1 MKSYNFHLH
10 VNFHAY
16 YIELTICFLIGQKHT
31 VNFRSQSLWC
41 QFCRLYTNHV
51 KVTGNH
57 VKITGNH
64 IKFAAFL
71 CYLPSVKKQK
81 NMTIFFIQCIIKQ
94 FFDSV
99 FVIFRIIKVSV
110 RVIDFIL
117 QLWLITPTSTLIVL
131 DITKT
136 SSGNC
141 LKSNSFSR
149 ESFAWRLILEQRHK
163 VTQKLPIAFRNHF
176 YDTKH
181 TIHTIHIHH
190 KTKFAVLEVCYLE

>member
-1 MKSYNFHLH
+1 MSIKRNWSRHGSEVVIRWYQRF
-10 VNFHAY
+10 
-16 YIELTICFLIGQKHT
+16 FLLAA
-31 VNFRSQSLWC
+31 S
-41 QFCRLYTNHV
+41 RL
-51 KVTGNH
+51 
-57 VKITGNH
+57 I
-64 IKFAAFL
+64 FAA
-71 CYLPSVKKQK
+71 LPLNSVAPNEKKKTLWYQG
-81 NMTIFFIQCIIKQ
+81 
-94 FFDSV
+94 
-99 FVIFRIIKVSV
+99 RIIKVSV

-141 LKSNSFSR
+141 LKSNSFSH

-163 VTQKLPIAFRNHF
+163 VTQKLPITFRNHF